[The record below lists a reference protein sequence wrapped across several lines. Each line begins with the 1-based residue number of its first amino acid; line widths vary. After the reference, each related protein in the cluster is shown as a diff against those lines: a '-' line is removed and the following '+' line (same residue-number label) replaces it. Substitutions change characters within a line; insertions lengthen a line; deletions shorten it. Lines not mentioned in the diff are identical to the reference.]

1 MCRGHNPTLCIILE
15 KVIEANFM
23 DKQQLKKLLI
33 DDLTWKR
40 MLKSLIFIY
49 AFFAVYVYFR
59 ADSMIF
65 LPQACSYQD
74 NQDILKLKNT
84 DNKNISAI
92 YLPNPQ
98 AKYTILYAHGNAED
112 LGYIKPHLAKIRDLG
127 FSVFAYDYRGYGTS
141 EGIPTEKAAYQD
153 INTAYNYL
161 TQTLKITPQQII
173 VFGRSVGGG
182 SAVDLAS
189 KKPVAGLIVESS
201 FTSIFRVVVP
211 VPLLPFDKFTNLDK
225 IKKVTC
231 PALIIH
237 GKSDEIIPF
246 THGEKLFAAVSSPK
260 LSFWVEKASHNDL
273 SSVAGE
279 KYWEMLKKFADLLDK
294 KL

>member
-1 MCRGHNPTLCIILE
+1 
-15 KVIEANFM
+15 M
-23 DKQQLKKLLI
+23 DKQQFKKLII

-65 LPQACSYQD
+65 VPQPSSYQD
-74 NQDILKLKNT
+74 NQDILKIKT
-84 DNKNISAI
+84 GDDKNISAI
-92 YLPNPQ
+92 YLRNPQ

-112 LGYIKPHLAKIRDLG
+112 LGYIKSRLEKIRDLG

-141 EGIPTEKAAYQD
+141 EGTPTEKAAYQD

-161 TQTLKITPQQII
+161 TQTLKVPPQKII
-173 VFGRSVGGG
+173 VFGRSIGGG

-189 KKPVAGLIVESS
+189 KKPVGGLIVESS
-201 FTSIFRVVVP
+201 FTS
-211 VPLLPFDKFTNLDK
+211 KT
-225 IKKVTC
+225 
-231 PALIIH
+231 
-237 GKSDEIIPF
+237 DEIIPF
-246 THGEKLFAAVSSPK
+246 SHGEKLFAAVSSPK

-273 SSVAGE
+273 SFVAGE
-279 KYWEMLKKFADLLDK
+279 KYWEILKKFADLVEK
-294 KL
+294 NPTK

>member
-1 MCRGHNPTLCIILE
+1 
-15 KVIEANFM
+15 M

-33 DDLTWKR
+33 GDLTWKR

-65 LPQACSYQD
+65 LPQPSSYQD
-74 NQDILKLKNT
+74 NQDILKIKT
-84 DNKNISAI
+84 AENKNISAI
-92 YLPNPQ
+92 YLPNSQ

-112 LGYIKPHLAKIRDLG
+112 LGYIKPQLEKIRDLG
-127 FSVFAYDYRGYGTS
+127 FSVLAYDYRGYGTS
-141 EGIPTEKAAYQD
+141 EGTPTEKAAYQD
-153 INTAYNYL
+153 IDTAYNYL
-161 TQTLKITPQQII
+161 TQILKISPQQII

-225 IKKVTC
+225 IKKVKC
-231 PALIIH
+231 PVLIIH

-246 THGEKLFAAVSSPK
+246 SHGEELFAAVSSPK

-273 SSVAGE
+273 SFVAGE
-279 KYWEMLKKFADLLDK
+279 KYWEMLKKFADLVEK
-294 KL
+294 NRKIIYM